1 MGDEKREKN
10 AARAGRGRALP
21 DPRRCADLLVEALGS
36 HRGLRAVEVDRT
48 RATITLRFE
57 ADRLSRRSAERL
69 AGRLGREFGRSLGAC
84 DFEEAALACAEWAA
98 ILRSELAARAGGPE
112 VLLGPDAR
120 QLRVAYRDGEGGL
133 AEVRRPLSALPDAS
147 PQGAWRRRLPAFRSG
162 ACLLFLLAGAGGS
175 WLDLPLP
182 VTRSL
187 YALAYLTGGFFEARN
202 AGRALRAGVF
212 DVNGLMVVAAI
223 GAAAIGQWAEGA
235 VLLFLF
241 SLSNALEAYAM
252 DRTRQALQGLMAL
265 RPAEATLLKEGR
277 AVRVAVE
284 EVAVGD
290 RILVKPGERIPADG
304 VVLDGH
310 SAVDQ
315 SPITGESVPVP
326 KGIGSG
332 VFAGTIN
339 GQGTLE
345 IQVSKPHAE
354 TTLAKVIR
362 LVGEAQ
368 KARVPAQRII
378 DRFGHVYAVGVAA
391 AAAVTA
397 VVPVLA
403 FGVEPAAAIYR
414 GITLLVVGSP
424 CALVISTPASVLS
437 AIANAARHGVLFK
450 GGAYLEALGRVRAVA
465 LDKTGTLTRGVPVVT
480 DILPADGSTPEEV
493 LALAAA
499 VEGRSEH
506 LLGQAV
512 VTEARRRGI
521 VPAEAADL
529 QAVVGRGVLARV
541 NGRVVAVGSQ
551 AFLGEREIPA
561 ATSLRAA
568 AERLQ
573 AGGKTVIFVADGA
586 ARGLIAVADQ
596 IRPEAPAVVRLLKGL
611 GVTTTVM
618 LTGDN
623 PRVAAAVGAAAG
635 VDEVYADLLPEAKA
649 EVVSALR
656 RQHRDV
662 AMVGDGVNDAPAL
675 ARASVGVAMG
685 AAGSDVA
692 LETAD
697 VVLMGDD
704 LTKLPYALALSQQTR
719 RVIWQNLGL
728 SAVIIICLVLSAV
741 LGLIT
746 LPVGVVGHEGNT
758 LLVVANG
765 LRLLRFR
772 PAS

>member
-1 MGDEKREKN
+1 MADGTREKT
-10 AARAGRGRALP
+10 AGQAGRGREAP
-21 DPRRCADLLVEALGS
+21 DPRRCADLLVEALTS
-36 HRGLRAVEVDRT
+36 HRGLRAVEVDRIG
-48 RATITLRFE
+48 ATITLRFE
-57 ADRLSRRSAERL
+57 ADRLSQRSAERL
-69 AGRLGREFGRSLGAC
+69 AGRLGREFGRRLGAC
-84 DFEEAALACAEWAA
+84 DFEEGASACAEWAD
-98 ILRSELAARAGGPE
+98 ILRSELATRAGGPE

-120 QLRVAYRDGEGGL
+120 QLRVAYRDGEEGL
-133 AEVRRPLSALPDAS
+133 AEVRRPLSAPPDTS
-147 PQGAWRRRLPAFRSG
+147 PEEAWRRRLPAFRSG

-175 WLDLPLP
+175 WLELPLP

-187 YALAYLTGGFFEARN
+187 YALAYLVGGFIETRN
-202 AGRALRAGVF
+202 AIRSLRAGVF
-212 DVNGLMVVAAI
+212 DVNGLMIAAAI

-235 VLLFLF
+235 ILLFLF

-252 DRTRQALQGLMAL
+252 DRTRQALRALMAL
-265 RPAEATLLKEGR
+265 RPAEATLLKEGK

-284 EVAVGD
+284 ELAIGD

-326 KGIGSG
+326 KGISSG

-345 IQVSKPHAE
+345 IRVSKPHAE
-354 TTLAKVIR
+354 STLAKVIK
-362 LVGEAQ
+362 LVEEAQ
-368 KARVPAQRII
+368 RARVPAQRII
-378 DRFGHVYAVGVAA
+378 DRFGNVYAVGVAA
-391 AAAVTA
+391 AAVVMAVL
-397 VVPVLA
+397 PVLA

-414 GITLLVVGSP
+414 GITLLVVASP

-465 LDKTGTLTRGVPVVT
+465 LDKTGTITRGVPVVT

-493 LALAAA
+493 LTLAAA

-529 QAVVGRGVLARV
+529 QAIVGRGVVARV
-541 NGRVVAVGSQ
+541 DGRVVAVGSQ
-551 AFLGEREIPA
+551 AFLGEREIPVPA
-561 ATSLRAA
+561 ALRAA

-573 AGGKTVIFVADGA
+573 VGGKTVIFVADGA

-596 IRPEAPAVVRLLKGL
+596 IRPEAAAVIRQLKSL
-611 GVTTTVM
+611 GIATTVM

-623 PRVAAAVGAAAG
+623 PRVAAAVAAAAG
-635 VDEVYADLLPEAKA
+635 VEEVHAELLPEAKA
-649 EVVSALR
+649 EVVLALR

-704 LTKLPYALALSQQTR
+704 LSKLPYALALSQQTR
-719 RVIWQNLGL
+719 RIIWQNLGL
-728 SAVIIICLVLSAV
+728 SAVIIVSLVLSAV
-741 LGLIT
+741 LGIIS

-772 PAS
+772 PAP

>member
-1 MGDEKREKN
+1 MSRG
-10 AARAGRGRALP
+10 ALAR
-21 DPRRCADLLVEALGS
+21 DPARCADLLAEALTS
-36 HRGLRAVEVDRT
+36 YRGLRAVEVDWARG
-48 RATITLRFE
+48 TITLRFE
-57 ADRLSRRSAERL
+57 PDRLSPRSAERL
-69 AGRLGREFGRSLGAC
+69 AARLGREFGRRLSARNL
-84 DFEEAALACAEWAA
+84 AAAA
-98 ILRSELAARAGGPE
+98 SDSPEVGNILRAELRARTGEPGL
-112 VLLGPDAR
+112 VLALDAK
-120 QLRVAYRDGEGGL
+120 QLRLAYGEGEAGL
-133 AEVRRPLSALPDAS
+133 AEVRRPLSAAAETS
-147 PQGAWRRRLPAFRSG
+147 AGEVWRRRIPALRSG
-162 ACLLFLLAGAGGS
+162 ACLLFLLAGVGAS
-175 WLDLPLP
+175 WLALPLA
-182 VTRSL
+182 VTRAL
-187 YALAYLTGGFFEARN
+187 YGLAYLSGGLVEARN
-202 AGRALRAGVF
+202 AIRSLRSGVF
-212 DVNGLMVVAAI
+212 DVNGLMVAAAI

-241 SLSNALEAYAM
+241 SLSNALESYAM
-252 DRTRQALQGLMAL
+252 DRTRQALRALIAL
-265 RPAEATLLKEGR
+265 RPAEATVLRQGK

-284 EVAVGD
+284 DLAVGD

-315 SPITGESVPVP
+315 SPITGESVPVA

-345 IQVSKPHAE
+345 IRVAKPHAE
-354 TTLAKVIR
+354 TTLAKVIQ
-362 LVGEAQ
+362 LVEEAQ
-368 KARVPAQRII
+368 ASRAPAQRII
-378 DRFGHVYAVGVAA
+378 DRFGNAYAVGVAT
-391 AAAVTA
+391 AAVLMA
-397 VVPVLA
+397 VLPVLA
-403 FGVEPAAAIYR
+403 FDVPPAAAIYR
-414 GITLLVVGSP
+414 AITLLVVGSP

-437 AIANAARHGVLFK
+437 AIANAARQGVLFK
-450 GGAYLEALGRVRAVA
+450 GGAYLEALGRVRVVA
-465 LDKTGTLTRGVPVVT
+465 LDKTGTLTRGIPVVT
-480 DILPADGSTPEEV
+480 DILPADGTSPQEV
-493 LALAAA
+493 LGLAAA

-541 NGRVVAVGSQ
+541 NGRVVAVGNQ
-551 AFLGEREIPA
+551 AFLGEREIPVPA
-561 ATSLRAA
+561 PLRAA

-573 AGGKTVIFVADGA
+573 VGGKTVIFVADGGT
-586 ARGLIAVADQ
+586 RGLIAVADQ
-596 IRPEAPAVVRLLKGL
+596 VRSEAPAVIRRLKDL

-623 PRVAAAVGAAAG
+623 PRVAQAVAAATG
-635 VDEVYADLLPEAKA
+635 VDEVYAELLPEAKA
-649 EVVSALR
+649 EVVVALR
-656 RQHRDV
+656 QRYQDV

-675 ARASVGVAMG
+675 ARATVGVAMG

-697 VVLMGDD
+697 VILMGDD
-704 LTKLPYALALSQQTR
+704 LTRLAYALALSQQAR

-728 SAVIIICLVLSAV
+728 SGVIIVSLVLSAV
-741 LGLIT
+741 LGVIS

-772 PAS
+772 PAA

>member
-1 MGDEKREKN
+1 MADGK
-10 AARAGRGRALP
+10 AAVETGQGGRGGTFPNAQ
-21 DPRRCADLLVEALGS
+21 RCAELLVEALTT

-57 ADRLSRRSAERL
+57 ADRLSQRSAERL
-69 AGRLGREFGRSLGAC
+69 AGRLARDFGRRLGGWDLA
-84 DFEEAALACAEWAA
+84 EAASACADCASNV
-98 ILRSELAARAGGPE
+98 RSR
-112 VLLGPDAR
+112 PDAWAEGLEVVLD
-120 QLRVAYRDGEGGL
+120 QEAGLIRVAHRDGQQGL
-133 AEVRRPLSALPDAS
+133 AEVRRPLAAPPDLS
-147 PQGAWRRRLPAFRSG
+147 PERAWRRHTRAFRSG
-162 ACLLFLLAGAGGS
+162 ACLLLLLAGAGAS
-175 WLDLPLP
+175 WLEFPLA
-182 VTRSL
+182 VSRSL
-187 YALAYLTGGFFEARN
+187 YALAYLTGGFLEARN
-202 AGRALRAGVF
+202 AIRSLRAGVF
-212 DVNGLMVVAAI
+212 DVNALMIAAAI
-223 GAAAIGQWAEGA
+223 GAAVIGQWAEGA

-252 DRTRQALQGLMAL
+252 DRTRQALRALMAL
-265 RPAEATLLKEGR
+265 RPAEATLLKEGG

-284 EVAVGD
+284 DVTVGD

-304 VVLDGH
+304 SVLEGH

-315 SPITGESVPVP
+315 SPMTGESVPVP

-332 VFAGTIN
+332 VLAGTIN

-345 IQVSKPHAE
+345 IRVSKPHAE
-354 TTLAKVIR
+354 STLAKVIR
-362 LVGEAQ
+362 LVEEAQ
-368 KARVPAQRII
+368 SARVPAQRII
-378 DRFGHVYAVGVAA
+378 DRFGNVYAVGVAA
-391 AAAVTA
+391 AALVMAVL
-397 VVPVLA
+397 PVLV

-437 AIANAARHGVLFK
+437 AIANAARQGILFK

-465 LDKTGTLTRGVPVVT
+465 LDKTGTLTRGVPAVT
-480 DILPADGSTPEEV
+480 DILPADGTTAEEV
-493 LALAAA
+493 LRLAAS

-521 VPAEAADL
+521 TLAGAADL
-529 QAVVGRGVLARV
+529 QAIVGRGVLARV
-541 NGRVVAVGSQ
+541 DGRVVAVGSQ
-551 AFLGEREIPA
+551 AFLGEREIPVPLALRGA
-561 ATSLRAA
+561 AD
-568 AERLQ
+568 RLQ
-573 AGGKTVIFVADGA
+573 AGGKTVIFVADGG

-596 IRPEAPAVVRLLKGL
+596 VRPEAAAVLRRLKGL
-611 GVTTTVM
+611 GVATTVM

-623 PRVAAAVGAAAG
+623 PRVAEAVATATG
-635 VDEVYADLLPEAKA
+635 VDAYYAELLPAAKA

-656 RQHRDV
+656 SQHRDV

-697 VVLMGDD
+697 VILMGDD
-704 LTKLPYALALSQQTR
+704 LTKLPYALALSQQAR
-719 RVIWQNLGL
+719 RVIWQNLGF
-728 SAVIIICLVLSAV
+728 SAVIIVSLVLSAV
-741 LGLIT
+741 LGIIS

-758 LLVVANG
+758 LLVAANG

-772 PAS
+772 PPA